1 MVTEQESG
9 GGAGK
14 VSRSGI
20 MQALSPGQ
28 AELTQK
34 GIP

>member
-9 GGAGK
+9 GRAGK
-14 VSRSGI
+14 VSRSGA
-20 MQALSPGQ
+20 MQALSPSQ
-28 AELTQK
+28 AELTQN